1 MSKSDDKP
9 WVKKPDII
17 MEQLE
22 DRIVFAADVANAEP
36 VAAVTVQAQAQAEAP
51 SGGEAPGSIW
61 WRASPIRRAGRC
73 SLRNLRCYRR
83 QRRGARES

>member
-51 SGGEAPGSIW
+51 SGEAPAPSGGAQAAS
-61 WRASPIRRAGRC
+61 ASPDAAPSQEPPR
-73 SLRNLRCYRR
+73 L
-83 QRRGARES
+83 